1 MGLMRRLIY
10 GAIDRGNPSDEASRS
25 QSQPNNTQRPYRY
38 KDRWSH
44 HCGQSQSRIIQ
55 AGCNTVDIKGMQTSQ
70 QSDQVIP
77 ESPVYY
83 SLFDAI
89 DSYVVSEVQ

>member
-10 GAIDRGNPSDEASRS
+10 GAIDRGNPSGEASRS

-38 KDRWSH
+38 KERWSQN
-44 HCGQSQSRIIQ
+44 CGQSHSRPIQ
-55 AGCNTVDIKGMQTSQ
+55 AACNTVDIQGMQTNQ
-70 QSDQVIP
+70 QSDQIIP

-89 DSYVVSEVQ
+89 DFYVVSEVQ